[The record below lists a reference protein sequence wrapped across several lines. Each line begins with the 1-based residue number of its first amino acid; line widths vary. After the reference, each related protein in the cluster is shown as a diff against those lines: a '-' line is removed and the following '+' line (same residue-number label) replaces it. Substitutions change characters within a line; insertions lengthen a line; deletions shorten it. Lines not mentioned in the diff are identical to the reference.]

1 MTQYLDGT
9 ASAWFSHDDDALEQG
24 DPITLVTVQ
33 LDTAV
38 DDDALQF
45 LERAERKALTDWA
58 KRGRVLMALVS
69 HNRRELNLIVACNDD
84 NSRMKAEEIPSVA
97 SEMAQLSVRA
107 VTPLTLNGQRK
118 FVTH

>member
-1 MTQYLDGT
+1 MTHYLDGT
-9 ASAWFSHDDDALEQG
+9 ASAWFSLDDDALEKG

-33 LDTAV
+33 LDNAA

-45 LERAERKALTDWA
+45 LEQAERKALADWA

-97 SEMAQLSVRA
+97 SEMAQLTVRG
-107 VTPLTLNGQRK
+107 VTSLTLIGQRK
-118 FVTH
+118 LSMH